1 MIKKESKIEKAA
13 LTVAIKELTE
23 LQGLQKA
30 AVRVSRYVFTSWQG
44 CNADRCLDRGE
55 SAHGACSCAD
65 GVSEGRASIP
75 RSPSE
80 V

>member
-1 MIKKESKIEKAA
+1 LTTGKDNKQLTKVIEKESKIEKAA

-30 AVRVSRYVFTSWQG
+30 AVRVS
-44 CNADRCLDRGE
+44 E
-55 SAHGACSCAD
+55 SHAL
-65 GVSEGRASIP
+65 GRDAIMLID
-75 RSPSE
+75 